1 MDKILQQCIAK
12 ILDECKKCETQEQLE
27 EYIINPLITYIGNK
41 LWPYISSMQI
51 HQSPMKS
58 HGFFDILWANF
69 VVYIYI

>member
-41 LWPYISSMQI
+41 LWPYIIGATLLLTM
-51 HQSPMKS
+51 
-58 HGFFDILWANF
+58 ILVCLF
-69 VVYIYI
+69 YSIVCIKKVKKIV